1 MPQDRVLIILL
12 DRHLLLFGLVLGF
25 ELQDCIAR
33 LLVLSLLLSQKV
45 IQLEQFG
52 LELRDVLL
60 LIPKMFFQP
69 IVMALHLLQHRL
81 ELLE

>member
-33 LLVLSLLLSQKV
+33 LLVLSLLLPQKV

-52 LELRDVLL
+52 FELRDVLL

-69 IVMALHLLQHRL
+69 IVMALHLLQHCL